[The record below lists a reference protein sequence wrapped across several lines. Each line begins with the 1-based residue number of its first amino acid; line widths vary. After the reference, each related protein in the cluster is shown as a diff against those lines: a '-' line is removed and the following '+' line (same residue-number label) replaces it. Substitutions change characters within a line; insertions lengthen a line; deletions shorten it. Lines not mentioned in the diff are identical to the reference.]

1 MQQLGFPATGKA
13 NKRVDLHL
21 GADAAATCPSSLY
34 MSFSLCTLHRL
45 DAYSVLDRYS
55 LHVAQCMRLHFQGAL
70 QGCACELACEGE
82 MQHQLCVLL
91 SACDL
96 AFAQEQQLQWLP
108 EHHLCI

>member
-1 MQQLGFPATGKA
+1 ME
-13 NKRVDLHL
+13 R
-21 GADAAATCPSSLY
+21 
-34 MSFSLCTLHRL
+34 
-45 DAYSVLDRYS
+45 SVC
-55 LHVAQCMRLHFQGAL
+55 VCIFQGAL

-108 EHHLCI
+108 EHHLCSIWLFGGNHVDSASSKSQC